1 MTIPIEQWPYVAD
14 DYAWMA
20 TAKRHSIPDPVDGG
34 RILRTDSRDI
44 IWTWCEEHCK
54 GEFWV
59 GMGWGSFELESDAV
73 MFLLR
78 WS

>member
-1 MTIPIEQWPYVAD
+1 MSIRIEEWPYVAD
-14 DYAWMA
+14 KYAWMPSA
-20 TAKRHSIPDPVDGG
+20 ERHYIRDPVDGG
-34 RILRTDSRDI
+34 RILRNESRDI

-54 GEFWV
+54 GAFWV
-59 GMGWGSFELESDAV
+59 GMGWGSFELERDAL